1 MHVKLVIVGG
11 RADKPHLN
19 IELPTLLGRSHQA
32 DVTIAH
38 SLVSRRHCELRE
50 HQGAVLLT
58 DLGSLNGTYCG
69 TRRVQRTQLPPKG
82 RFTVGPLTFEIHY
95 GVDEHATPGPHL
107 GKAPPGTEPPIELS
121 DPIEPDLVEL
131 DDPLGS
137 GPIPL
142 DSPTRQSGKEEAEKE
157 EE

>member
-1 MHVKLVIVGG
+1 MHVKLVVVGG

-50 HQGAVLLT
+50 HEGAVLLT

-69 TRRVQRTQLPPKG
+69 FRKVQQAQLPPKG
-82 RFTVGPLTFEIHY
+82 QFTVGPLTFEIHY
-95 GVDEHATPGPHL
+95 STDGDATADSHL
-107 GKAPPGTEPPIELS
+107 DKVAPATEPPIELS
-121 DPIEPDLVEL
+121 DPIEPGLVEL
-131 DDPLGS
+131 DDPLSS
-137 GPIPL
+137 GQAPP
-142 DSPTRQSGKEEAEKE
+142 DSPTRQSGKEDAEE
-157 EE
+157 T